1 MKNILLLIFIVIPF
15 FVLSQEKQKRLALI
29 IGNSNYEKGVLKN
42 PVNDARLMASTLD
55 SLNFDV
61 LLKENLSTRREM
73 TDAIREF
80 ESKLSEYE
88 VSFVYYAG
96 HGIQVDNQNY
106 LLPTKE
112 VFKNETDVLDY
123 GINIQKILRA
133 LTSKSNLVSILVLDA
148 CRDNPFEREWNSTRS
163 LSGQGLAKV
172 PAPTGSLIAFSTDSG
187 QTAADGLG
195 DNSLYTGI
203 LADKLKEPSISIEQ
217 VFKNVRTE
225 VLKITSGSQRPVE
238 ESQLTG
244 GSIYLV
250 PLDYVKIINDTY
262 KLFDSGKYYDALE
275 LITSLIN
282 NKNYKKSSAYTV
294 RSEIY
299 QKLDN
304 YDKALE
310 DINTFIDLNIR
321 NDNSYSTQDVTVT
334 QDMLIESGYLSKSTL
349 NFRFKYYQKA
359 IDNLTFIIDNTIVE
373 KNKKHAYFSRAWAY
387 QEFAEE
393 FYNTPEYKK
402 EIIFYELSIND
413 YKKVTSGYF
422 QSAFA
427 CNNLANVYSYI
438 GKDDLALEAI
448 NKAIILKPDDPS
460 FLMNRANIYKDI
472 GQNNNALKQYDE
484 LISLYPNIASLYYN
498 RGFFHAGN
506 KNYELALKDYKKTEE
521 KSDDI
526 NLLKQLYF
534 YRAKV
539 YHSTENYF
547 NEVLDL
553 NKVINIDPDYYLA
566 YKNRGL
572 AYLEL
577 SKFNKAIKD
586 FEKVLE
592 IAPYYNKVYS
602 LLAEAYNKTQNYEK
616 AILNYEKAI
625 SVNITEEG
633 NYLLLSNLHKDIGD
647 NNSALEVL
655 FLFNK
660 NNPKSPFGH
669 IELGRMYSKSN
680 DLEKSQKSF
689 ESALLIDPNSYEA
702 YERLGYNFFIQY
714 KFNDALPYF
723 KRAVELNPKELEPRL
738 YQSMVFML
746 QRKFENFDAVFDEF
760 SAEFPFF
767 KLYHAYGYSSLGA
780 EDKNEDYF
788 KKSLLILKDFNK
800 KNGYNYVSN
809 LLEFMANWS
818 LSNHNKA
825 LLNIS
830 QAIAN
835 FGKDTFDE
843 NETNM
848 VWKMTIFGKSA
859 LEINLIDLYLFRSNI
874 YSILEDNTS
883 SCEDLNNALS
893 LMKSYEI
900 NEQSKYFAFG
910 ENRTYQYLLE
920 TSQNCTN

>member
-321 NDNSYSTQDVTVT
+321 NDNSYSNQDFTVT
-334 QDMLIESGYLSKSTL
+334 QDMLIESGYLSKGTL
-349 NFRFKYYQKA
+349 NFRFKYYQKS

-373 KNKKHAYFSRAWAY
+373 KNKKHATFLRAWTY
-387 QEFAEE
+387 KEFAKE
-393 FYNTPEYKK
+393 FYNTPEYEK
-402 EIIFYELSIND
+402 EITYSELAIND

-602 LLAEAYNKTQNYEK
+602 VLAEAYNKTQNYEK

-625 SVNITEEG
+625 SVNLTEEG
-633 NYLLLSNLHKDIGD
+633 NYLFLLNLHKDIGD

-669 IELGRMYSKSN
+669 IELGRMYSKSK

-702 YERLGYNFFIQY
+702 NTQLGYNFFIQY

-723 KRAVELNPKELEPRL
+723 KRAVELNPEEIEPRL

-746 QRKFENFDAVFDEF
+746 QRKFEKLDAIFDEF
-760 SAEFPFF
+760 STDLPFF
-767 KLYHAYGYSSLGA
+767 KLYQAYLYLSLGA

-809 LLEFMANWS
+809 LLEFIANWS

>member
-334 QDMLIESGYLSKSTL
+334 QDMLIESGYLSKGTL
-349 NFRFKYYQKA
+349 NFRFKYYQKS

-373 KNKKHAYFSRAWAY
+373 KNKKHAYFLRAWTY
-387 QEFAEE
+387 KEFAKE
-393 FYNTPEYKK
+393 FYNTPEYEK
-402 EIIFYELSIND
+402 EITYSELAIND

-602 LLAEAYNKTQNYEK
+602 VLAEAYNKTQNYEK

-625 SVNITEEG
+625 SVNLTEEG
-633 NYLLLSNLHKDIGD
+633 NYLFLLNLHKDIGD

-669 IELGRMYSKSN
+669 IELGRMYSKSK

-702 YERLGYNFFIQY
+702 NTQLGYNFFIQY

-723 KRAVELNPKELEPRL
+723 KRAVELNPEEIEPRL

-746 QRKFENFDAVFDEF
+746 QRKFEKLDAIFDEF
-760 SAEFPFF
+760 STDLPFF
-767 KLYHAYGYSSLGA
+767 KLYQAYLYLSLGA

-809 LLEFMANWS
+809 LLEFIANWS

>member
-80 ESKLSEYE
+80 ESKLSEYD

-148 CRDNPFEREWNSTRS
+148 CRDNPFEHEWNSTRS

-282 NKNYKKSSAYTV
+282 NKNYKKSSAYKV
-294 RSEIY
+294 RSKIY
-299 QKLDN
+299 RKLN
-304 YDKALE
+304 KYDKALE
-310 DINTFIDLNIR
+310 DINTFIRLNIE
-321 NDNSYSTQDVTVT
+321 NNNSYLNKNTLVT
-334 QDMLIESGYLSKSTL
+334 QDMIIQTGYFSRGSL
-349 NFRFKYYQKA
+349 NFEFKKYQKA
-359 IDNLTFIIDNTIVE
+359 IDNFTFIIDNTIVE
-373 KNKKHAYFSRAWAY
+373 KNKKHATFLRAWSY
-387 QEFAEE
+387 QEFAKE
-393 FYNTPEYKK
+393 FYNTPEYEK
-402 EIIFYELSIND
+402 EITYSELAIND

-422 QSAFA
+422 QSASA

-460 FLMNRANIYKDI
+460 FLMNRANKYKNI

-506 KNYELALKDYKKTEE
+506 KNYELALKDFKKTEE
-521 KSDDI
+521 ISDDI

-602 LLAEAYNKTQNYEK
+602 VLAEAYNKTQNYEK

-625 SVNITEEG
+625 SVNLTEEG
-633 NYLLLSNLHKDIGD
+633 NYLFLLNLHKDIGD

-669 IELGRMYSKSN
+669 IELGRMYSKSK

-702 YERLGYNFFIQY
+702 NTQLGYNFLIQY

-723 KRAVELNPKELEPRL
+723 KRAVELNPEEIEPRL

-746 QRKFENFDAVFDEF
+746 QRKFEKLDAVFDEF
-760 SAEFPFF
+760 STDLPFF
-767 KLYHAYGYSSLGA
+767 KLYQAYLYLSLGA

-809 LLEFMANWS
+809 LLEFIANWS